1 VAPCTPGDRISGL
14 FASLLYGRVRL
25 ILVHVYVSLGSRA
38 RAWERN
44 DGLAASDWLPDG
56 ELTSP
61 AGRVPAAEIE
71 QELTHFHQRFA
82 DLQVTILNV
91 FASPDSTKVAI
102 EWDWEVTRRSDGVR
116 GVTHDAIIV
125 DLVDGKIAS
134 WREYF
139 DLGGSV
145 EAAPGQP

>member
-1 VAPCTPGDRISGL
+1 MSAMNSAAPPEVL
-14 FASLLYGRVRL
+14 A
-25 ILVHVYVSLGSRA
+25 LVQRQA

-44 DGLAASDWLPDG
+44 DFQLGASDWLPDG

-71 QELTHFHQRFA
+71 DELANFHRHFA
-82 DLQVTILNV
+82 DLRVTILNV
-91 FASPDSTKVAI
+91 FASPDSARVAI
-102 EWDWEVTRRSDGVR
+102 EWDWEVTRRSDGMR

-125 DLVDGKIAS
+125 DLVGGKIAS

-139 DLGGSV
+139 DLGSSV
-145 EAAPGQP
+145 EADATQR

>member
-1 VAPCTPGDRISGL
+1 MRSSAPREVVEL
-14 FASLLYGRVRL
+14 VGRQ
-25 ILVHVYVSLGSRA
+25 A
-38 RAWERN
+38 RAWELN
-44 DGLAASDWLPDG
+44 DFALAAADWLPDG

-61 AGRVPAAEIE
+61 AGRVVGPEIE
-71 QELTHFHQRFA
+71 QAMTEFHEGYT
-82 DLQVTILNV
+82 DLKVTVLNV
-91 FASPDSTKVAI
+91 FATADGAQVAL

-116 GVTHDAIIV
+116 GLTHDAIIV

-145 EAAPGQP
+145 EGGAP

>member
-1 VAPCTPGDRISGL
+1 MSDTPQEILDLVDRQ
-14 FASLLYGRVRL
+14 
-25 ILVHVYVSLGSRA
+25 A

-44 DGLAASDWLPDG
+44 DFALAAPDWLPDG
-56 ELTSP
+56 ELTAP
-61 AGRVPAAEIE
+61 GARVPAADLAREVTE
-71 QELTHFHQRFA
+71 FHRSYT
-82 DLQVTILNV
+82 DLVVTVLNV
-91 FASPDSTKVAI
+91 FCTSDRSQVAI

-116 GVTHDAIIV
+116 GLTHDAIIV

-145 EAAPGQP
+145 EAPGVRS

>member
-1 VAPCTPGDRISGL
+1 MSAAGGDVGKTGNAPPEIL
-14 FASLLYGRVRL
+14 SLVERQ
-25 ILVHVYVSLGSRA
+25 A

-44 DGLAASDWLPDG
+44 DFGLAAPDWLPDG

-61 AGRVPAAEIE
+61 AGRVPAEQIE
-71 QELTHFHQRFA
+71 RELTSFHQGFT
-82 DLQVTILNV
+82 DLRVTVLNV
-91 FASPDSTKVAI
+91 FASPDTTKVAI

-116 GVTHDAIIV
+116 GLTHDAIIV
-125 DLVDGKIAS
+125 DLVGGKIAS

-145 EAAPGQP
+145 EAIPAQP

>member
-1 VAPCTPGDRISGL
+1 MSSETPQAILDLVDRQ
-14 FASLLYGRVRL
+14 
-25 ILVHVYVSLGSRA
+25 A

-44 DGLAASDWLPDG
+44 DFGLGAGDWLPDG
-56 ELTSP
+56 ELVSP
-61 AGRVPAAEIE
+61 AGRVTADDLER
-71 QELTHFHQRFA
+71 ELTEFHARFT
-82 DLQVTILNV
+82 DLDVTVLNV
-91 FASPDSTKVAI
+91 FSTPDGGKVAI

-116 GVTHDAIIV
+116 GITHDAIIV

-145 EAAPGQP
+145 EAPTRDAGS

>member
-1 VAPCTPGDRISGL
+1 MNDVPQE
-14 FASLLYGRVRL
+14 
-25 ILVHVYVSLGSRA
+25 ILDLVERQA

-44 DGLAASDWLPDG
+44 DFSLGAADWLPDG
-56 ELTSP
+56 ELIAP
-61 AGRVPAAEIE
+61 GARVPASDLAREMAE
-71 QELTHFHQRFA
+71 FHHGFT
-82 DLQVTILNV
+82 DLVVTVLNV
-91 FASPDSTKVAI
+91 FCTADRSKVAI

-116 GVTHDAIIV
+116 GLTHDAIIV

-145 EAAPGQP
+145 EAPA

>member
-1 VAPCTPGDRISGL
+1 MKAPQEILDLVDRQ
-14 FASLLYGRVRL
+14 
-25 ILVHVYVSLGSRA
+25 A

-44 DGLAASDWLPDG
+44 DFALAAPDWLPEG
-56 ELTSP
+56 ELTAP
-61 AGRVPAAEIE
+61 GARVPAADLAREVTE
-71 QELTHFHQRFA
+71 FHRNFT
-82 DLQVTILNV
+82 DLKVTVLNV
-91 FASPDSTKVAI
+91 FCTADRAQVAV

-116 GVTHDAIIV
+116 GLTHDAIIV

-145 EAAPGQP
+145 EAPSAREPSDG

>member
-1 VAPCTPGDRISGL
+1 MSATKSDVSPE
-14 FASLLYGRVRL
+14 VRA
-25 ILVHVYVSLGSRA
+25 LVERQA

-44 DGLAASDWLPDG
+44 DFQLAASDWLPDG

-61 AGRVPAAEIE
+61 AGRVPAGEIE
-71 QELTHFHQRFA
+71 RELTTFHQRFA

-91 FASPDSTKVAI
+91 FASADSARVAI

-125 DLVDGKIAS
+125 DLVGGKIAS

-145 EAAPGQP
+145 EADPKQP

>member
-1 VAPCTPGDRISGL
+1 MRSNAPPE
-14 FASLLYGRVRL
+14 
-25 ILVHVYVSLGSRA
+25 ILELVKRQARSWELNDFVLGA
-38 RAWERN
+38 Q
-44 DGLAASDWLPDG
+44 DWLPDG

-71 QELTHFHQRFA
+71 RELTSFHEHFS
-82 DLQVTILNV
+82 DLRVTVLNI
-91 FASPDSTKVAI
+91 FASPDGANVAI

-116 GVTHDAIIV
+116 GLTHDAIIV
-125 DLVDGKIAS
+125 DLVGGKIAS

-145 EAAPGQP
+145 EALPAQTSAAADEHV

>member
-1 VAPCTPGDRISGL
+1 MSAVGDAPPEVL
-14 FASLLYGRVRL
+14 A
-25 ILVHVYVSLGSRA
+25 LVERQAL
-38 RAWERN
+38 AWERN
-44 DGLAASDWLPDG
+44 DFGLAAPDWLPDG

-71 QELTHFHQRFA
+71 QELTTFHQRFA
-82 DLQVTILNV
+82 DLRVTVSKV
-91 FASPDSTKVAI
+91 FASADGTSVAI

-125 DLVDGKIAS
+125 DLVGGKIAS

-145 EAAPGQP
+145 EGTPAQP

>member
-1 VAPCTPGDRISGL
+1 M
-14 FASLLYGRVRL
+14 
-25 ILVHVYVSLGSRA
+25 
-38 RAWERN
+38 
-44 DGLAASDWLPDG
+44 AASDWLPDG

-71 QELTHFHQRFA
+71 QELTTFHQHFA
-82 DLQVTILNV
+82 DLRVTVSKV
-91 FASPDSTKVAI
+91 FASPDSTSVAI

-125 DLVDGKIAS
+125 DLVGGKIAS

-145 EAAPGQP
+145 EGTPAQP

>member
-1 VAPCTPGDRISGL
+1 MDSDAPQHVL
-14 FASLLYGRVRL
+14 A
-25 ILVHVYVSLGSRA
+25 LVKRQAL
-38 RAWERN
+38 AWERN
-44 DGLAASDWLPDG
+44 DFALAASDWLPDG

-71 QELTHFHQRFA
+71 QELTTFHQGFG
-82 DLQVTILNV
+82 DLQVTILKV
-91 FASPDSTKVAI
+91 FASPDNTSVAI

-145 EAAPGQP
+145 EATPAQP

>member
-1 VAPCTPGDRISGL
+1 VVWGMAMGNSAPAEILALVDRQ
-14 FASLLYGRVRL
+14 
-25 ILVHVYVSLGSRA
+25 A

-44 DGLAASDWLPDG
+44 EFELGASDWLPDG

-61 AGRVPAAEIE
+61 AGRVPAGEIE
-71 QELTHFHQRFA
+71 RELTSFHERFG
-82 DLQVTILNV
+82 DLKVTVLNV
-91 FASPDSTKVAI
+91 FASPDATKVAI

-116 GVTHDAIIV
+116 GLTHDAIVV

-145 EAAPGQP
+145 EAVPALPQGQSR